1 MKFWKALG
9 GVLVFLGCLT
19 ALTGILATVAPM
31 IDNDQVRRIIE
42 SFSVRTLDPVLNGI
56 NTAILF
62 CLRSHTLL
70 FAIGAG
76 ALLLGGLMRAAAAG
90 KVPASETHTGSM
102 RQAESAPIAK
112 APARPARAAAP
123 APATT
128 PASAAAPKREQSLSP
143 YTAAAYGK
151 ALTGGAASDIAA
163 KYMPRSIIDTPI
175 IDSKAANVAALAA
188 AGDAPKASSPESS
201 PSDATYATPAPQEKT
216 DWKSIETIYCAVCGA
231 GNPWQAAF
239 CDQCGNRLAVPDALL
254 ALVAKQQPTPI
265 EKVTN
270 EILSRY
276 QSDMEHPVQAVAAAP
291 LTVADA
297 PVQPPAWSNAPEQ
310 RIAAVQQQGA
320 PYAAATG
327 TMERYATSFADV
339 ASQPAEGQPSAYAES
354 TVQPPMPAVRS
365 PIADAPVH
373 SGYGQPAARQQPQP
387 DSTAGA
393 PPHARIVSTIRRTI
407 AAPSPLVSTV
417 LPSEPAP
424 VRARPRIV
432 STIGKQNKK

>member
-19 ALTGILATVAPM
+19 ALAGILATVAPM

-42 SFSVRTLDPVLNGI
+42 SFSVRTLDPVVNGI
-56 NTAILF
+56 NAAILF

-76 ALLLGGLMRAAAAG
+76 ALLLGGLMRAAAG
-90 KVPASETHTGSM
+90 KVPASETYPEPVW
-102 RQAESAPIAK
+102 QAERAPIAK

-123 APATT
+123 ATATMPT
-128 PASAAAPKREQSLSP
+128 SAAAPKREQSLSP

-151 ALTGGAASDIAA
+151 ALTGGTASDIAA

-175 IDSKAANVAALAA
+175 IDSKTADAAALAA
-188 AGDAPKASSPESS
+188 AGDAPMASTPESS
-201 PSDATYATPAPQEKT
+201 PSDATYATPAPQEKA

-254 ALVAKQQPTPI
+254 ALVARQQPTPN
-265 EKVTN
+265 EKVTA

-276 QSDMEHPVQAVAAAP
+276 QSDWEQPVQAVAAAP
-291 LTVADA
+291 LTMADA
-297 PVQPPAWSNAPEQ
+297 PIQPPAWSNAPQQ
-310 RIAAVQQQGA
+310 RIAAAQQQGA
-320 PYAAATG
+320 PYGAATG
-327 TMERYATSFADV
+327 IMERYATSFADV
-339 ASQPAEGQPSAYAES
+339 ASQPADGQPSAYAES
-354 TVQPPMPAVRS
+354 TVPPPVPAMRS
-365 PIADAPVH
+365 PLAEAPVH
-373 SGYGQPAARQQPQP
+373 LGYGQPTEPQP
-387 DSTAGA
+387 DNMAGA
-393 PPHARIVSTIRRTI
+393 PPRARIVSTIRRTI

-417 LPSEPAP
+417 LPSESAP

-432 STIGKQNKK
+432 STIGKKNND